1 MFDKEAI
8 KEIANSQ
15 AITAAQD
22 GIATRGIGE
31 LVALPDNFKVHD
43 LERFSIGR
51 RRARGLMATSYLNDF
66 AAYTDKYSE
75 DEITNIFVDAAK
87 MSATAVLNLG
97 TADVPKHADNL
108 VILTL
113 NKTAAYEALIFS
125 VGTPMQQ
132 DHAAEFLED
141 WATYI
146 TCVNKDGE
154 IETKHAIAAIRRIT
168 IESSAKMES
177 AVNHLSAT
185 KSAFES
191 IAASSQ
197 DPIPETIEFRC
208 EPYLGLQ
215 ERTFEMRVGVLTGQ
229 PKPVIIFRLIQKEQA
244 EEDMAIEFAGRVK
257 GKFDSL
263 PGQSLVMVGAY
274 KAGA

>member
-22 GIATRGIGE
+22 GIATAGIGE
-31 LVALPDNFKVHD
+31 LVALPDNFKVHE
-43 LERFSIGR
+43 LEQLSLGR
-51 RRARGLMATSYLNDF
+51 RRARGVMTTNYLNDF

-75 DEITNIFVDAAK
+75 DEVTNIFVDAGK
-87 MSATAVLNLG
+87 MSATAVMNLG
-97 TADVPKHADNL
+97 SAMFPKHADNL
-108 VILTL
+108 AILTL
-113 NKTAAYEALIFS
+113 KKTAAFQALISFA
-125 VGTPMQQ
+125 GIPMQQ
-132 DHAAEFLED
+132 DAAAEFLED

-146 TCVNKDGE
+146 TCFNKGGV
-154 IETKHAIAAIRRIT
+154 IQIKHAIAAIRRIT
-168 IESSAKMES
+168 IESSAKLES

-215 ERTFEMRVGVLTGQ
+215 ERTFEMRVGVLTTQ
-229 PKPVIIFRLIQKEQA
+229 VKPLIMFRLIHKEQH
-244 EEDMAIEFAGRVK
+244 EEDMAIEFGAQVTDR
-257 GKFDSL
+257 FDSL
-263 PGQSLVMVGAY
+263 PGRALVMVGAY

>member
-22 GIATRGIGE
+22 SIATTGIGE
-31 LVALPDNFKVHD
+31 LVALPDNFKVND
-43 LERFSIGR
+43 LEKFSIGR
-51 RRARGLMATSYLNDF
+51 RRARGVMATSYLNDF
-66 AAYTDKYSE
+66 AAYTDKFSE
-75 DEITNIFVDAAK
+75 DEVTNIFVDAAK

-97 TADVPKHADNL
+97 TADSPKHADNL
-108 VILTL
+108 AILSL
-113 NKTAAYEALIFS
+113 KKTAAFEALIS
-125 VGTPMQQ
+125 CAGIAMAQ
-132 DHAAEFLED
+132 DVAAEFLED
-141 WATYI
+141 WTTYI
-146 TCVNKDGE
+146 TCFNKNGE

-168 IESSAKMES
+168 IESSAKLES
-177 AVNHLSAT
+177 SITHLSAT

-208 EPYLGLQ
+208 EPYLGLL
-215 ERTFEMRVGVLTGQ
+215 ERTFEMRVGVLTTQ
-229 PKPVIIFRLIQKEQA
+229 VKPLIMFRMIQKEQH
-244 EEDMAIEFAGRVK
+244 EEDMAIEFGAQVAD
-257 GKFDSL
+257 KFDSL
-263 PGQSLVMVGAY
+263 IRKSLVMVGAY